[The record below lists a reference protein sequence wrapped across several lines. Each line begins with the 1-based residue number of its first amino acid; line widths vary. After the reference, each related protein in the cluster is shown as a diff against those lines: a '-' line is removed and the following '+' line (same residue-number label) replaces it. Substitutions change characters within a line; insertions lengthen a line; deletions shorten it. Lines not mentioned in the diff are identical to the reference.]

1 MKKQLPGRLAAGVAV
16 VLSIAALL
24 SCGGGGSEGDRNLT
38 AKPFGSRSSSQPSFT
53 GSAVTGLIG
62 IVVDSTSGTPIPGVT
77 ITASGLT
84 TVSDANGNFALP
96 TIPNGTSVVSFNI
109 DTFAPQSRTVVITP
123 GIETS
128 VVMLMTPHATPVTLD
143 PAAGGTVNGTA
154 PAQLVETAGALAL
167 SGGGTPA
174 AGNANVILTPLATAL
189 DAYLEPGEY
198 VVNGSPFETF
208 GGLDIRITD
217 SAGAAITDVTG
228 PVTIRIPV
236 STRFAAPPG
245 TATLFRFDA
254 TAGTY
259 VSGAT
264 ATLGGSAP
272 NQYYEGTINAI
283 GTWVAGQTYSPSI
296 LSVCVENQNG
306 VRIAGARVQS
316 DGQNYSGG
324 GAGVTDSTG
333 VAQVPMKLGANAV
346 VTATSPRSSNSATVT
361 APGATFTVTP
371 CLVMPTSGLT
381 IRLTWGS
388 APSDLDSHLKGPNAM
403 HVYFASRGSLSSQ
416 PFAALDVDDV
426 TSFGP
431 EVITVAQLPIG
442 TSEYFVHNF
451 SNTFAPGMT
460 GSPARVEMRF
470 GSQIRIYSP
479 PAGEAANRYW
489 RVFQFVVAGDC
500 SATFNPVQQW
510 AATEP
515 GDPSSGA
522 TATYCP

>member
-1 MKKQLPGRLAAGVAV
+1 MKKLWASRLATGVAV
-16 VLSIAALL
+16 VLAVAAVL
-24 SCGGGGSEGDRNLT
+24 SCGGGGAEGDPSL
-38 AKPFGSRSSSQPSFT
+38 AGKPFGRRGDGALPSFT

-62 IVVDSTSGTPIPGVT
+62 IVVDSTSGSPIPGVT

-109 DTFAPQSRTVVITP
+109 GSFAPQSRTVEITP
-123 GIETS
+123 TIETS
-128 VVMLMTPHATPVTLD
+128 VIMLMTPNATPVTLD
-143 PAAGGTVNGTA
+143 PAAGGTAAGTV
-154 PAQLVETAGALAL
+154 PAQLVAAAGALAL
-167 SGGGTPA
+167 SGGGAPA
-174 AGNANVILTPLATAL
+174 SGNANVVLTPLSTAL

-198 VVNGSPFETF
+198 MANGSPFETF

-245 TATLFRFDA
+245 TATLFRFDPA
-254 TAGTY
+254 AGTY
-259 VSGAT
+259 VTGAT

-272 NQYYEGTINAI
+272 NQYYEGTINGL
-283 GTWVAGQTYSPSI
+283 GTWVAGQAYSPST

-346 VTATSPRSSNSATVT
+346 VTATSPRSSNSTTVT

-371 CLVMPTSGLT
+371 CLIMPTSGLT

-416 PFAALDVDDV
+416 PFSALDVDDV

-451 SNTFAPGMT
+451 SNNGSITT
-460 GSPARVEMRF
+460 SPARVEMRF
-470 GSQIRIYSP
+470 GSQIRIFSP
-479 PAGEAANRYW
+479 PGGEGANRYW
-489 RVFQFVVAGDC
+489 RVFQFVVASDC
-500 SATFNPVQQW
+500 SVTFNSVQQW
-510 AATEP
+510 ASSEP
-515 GDPSSGA
+515 ANPAGSA
-522 TATYCP
+522 TATYCQ